1 MAHIIDGRKIAD
13 AVEADVAL
21 EVRKRKTKP
30 CLAVILVG
38 DDPASQVYVRKKKEA
53 CGKIGIVSRQYLLP
67 EKTSEQKLLALVKKL
82 NNDRK
87 VHAILAQLPLPKH
100 ISEQKVIDAIL
111 PEKDVDGYHPM
122 NLGKIAA
129 GKGELPSCTPAG
141 VMELLDRSR
150 ISIDGK
156 HAVVVGRSIT
166 VGRPMSLLLL
176 SRDATVT
183 TCHKHTKNLAH
194 YTKQADILIS
204 AVGKPGLITAGMVK
218 PGAVVIDVGTTRV
231 NGKLKGDVDFEPV
244 SRVASYITPVPGG
257 VGPMTVAML
266 MKSTLKCQDL
276 VSRQSLVVRR

>member
-13 AVEADVAL
+13 AVEADVAR
-21 EVRKRKTKP
+21 EVGKRKAKP

-38 DDPASQVYVRKKKEA
+38 DDPASQIYVRKKKEA
-53 CGKIGIVSRQYLLP
+53 CEKIGIISKQHFLP
-67 EKTSEQKLLALVKKL
+67 EKTSEKQLLSVVKKL
-82 NNDRK
+82 NKDSK
-87 VHAILAQLPLPKH
+87 VHAILVQLPLPKH
-100 ISEQKVIDAIL
+100 ISEQKIIEAIL
-111 PEKDVDGYHPM
+111 PEKDVDGYHPI
-122 NLGKIAA
+122 NLGKVAA

-141 VMELLDRSR
+141 VIELLDRSG
-150 ISIDGK
+150 ISMDGK

-176 SRDATVT
+176 SRNATVT
-183 TCHKHTKNLAH
+183 TCHKHTKDLGH
-194 YTKQADILIS
+194 HTRQADILVV

-231 NGKLKGDVDFEPV
+231 EGKVKGDVDFLPV
-244 SRVASYITPVPGG
+244 SHIASYITPVPGG

-276 VSRQSLVVRR
+276 CSK

>member
-21 EVRKRKTKP
+21 EVRKRKQKP

-38 DDPASQVYVRKKKEA
+38 DDPASQIYVRKKREA
-53 CGKIGIVSRQYLLP
+53 CAKIGIISKSYFLP

-82 NNDRK
+82 NKDKK

-100 ISEQKVIDAIL
+100 ISEQKVIEAIL
-111 PEKDVDGYHPM
+111 PGKDVDGYHPM

-141 VMELLDRSR
+141 VMELLDRSG

-194 YTKQADILIS
+194 YTRQADILIS
-204 AVGKPGLITAGMVK
+204 AVGKPGLITANMVK
-218 PGAVVIDVGTTRV
+218 PGAVVIDVGTTRID
-231 NGKLKGDVDFEPV
+231 GKLKGDVDFEGV
-244 SRVASYITPVPGG
+244 SKVASCITPVPGG

-266 MKSTLKCQDL
+266 MKSTLKCQEL
-276 VSRQSLVVRR
+276 CSK